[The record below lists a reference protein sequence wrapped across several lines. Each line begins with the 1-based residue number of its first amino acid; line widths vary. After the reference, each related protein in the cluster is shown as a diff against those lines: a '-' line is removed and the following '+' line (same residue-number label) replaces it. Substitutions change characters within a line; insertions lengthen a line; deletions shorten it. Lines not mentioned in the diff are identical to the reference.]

1 MMPGRRSEAVGMSI
15 AHDARKSSAFA
26 FGSLGRY
33 SYVYRTRG
41 ATPVAK
47 AKPQAKAK
55 STEHAKPT
63 DPRSRIFTAA
73 MDVAVR
79 IGWRRAALADIAEAA
94 DMTLA
99 ELHAQFAD
107 KGAVLRG
114 LVDYADTKVLE
125 SMPRRPDAD
134 SSAKDR
140 LFDVLMRRFDALRPY
155 REGLA
160 AVAREAGGVG
170 VADTICGAQRMLRS
184 LAWMLEAAGIGSGG
198 FAGGCRVKGLA
209 VVYGATF
216 ATWLRDET
224 EDMSKTMAALDRN
237 LGRAERFANTFA
249 FRRAKSEGGGSE
261 RATGAPA

>member
-1 MMPGRRSEAVGMSI
+1 
-15 AHDARKSSAFA
+15 
-26 FGSLGRY
+26 
-33 SYVYRTRG
+33 
-41 ATPVAK
+41 VAK
-47 AKPQAKAK
+47 AKPQARAK
-55 STEHAKPT
+55 SAEHAKPS
-63 DPRSRIFTAA
+63 DPRSRIFAGA
-73 MDVAVR
+73 MEVAVK

-99 ELHAQFAD
+99 ELHAHFDD
-107 KGAVLRG
+107 KGAILRG
-114 LVDYADTKVLE
+114 LVDYADAKVLAGA
-125 SMPRRPDAD
+125 PGKPDPE

-170 VADTICGAQRMLRS
+170 VTDAICGAQRMLRS

-209 VVYGATF
+209 VVYAATF
-216 ATWLRDET
+216 ATWLRDES
-224 EDMSKTMAALDRN
+224 EDMAKTMAALDRN

-249 FRRAKSEGGGSE
+249 FRRAGAKSEGGGGPE
-261 RATGAPA
+261 RAAGAPA